1 MAKLTIS
8 DNGIIKTLEQPVYL
22 TRVKGNIIHCLDRS
36 AKPRTITIDP
46 TEYRFK
52 LALIRKNYDEVLQI
66 IRTSNLVGQ
75 SIIGYLQKKGY
86 PEIALHF
93 VQDQQT
99 RFDLAI
105 ECGNLQVALE
115 MAKALDKEEIWN
127 KLAAAALKSGNH
139 QVSPNALSQGHKL
152 MSRLSRLVTRRLNLS
167 TSFRSSTSLLVI
179 PRNWP

>member
-1 MAKLTIS
+1 MLFPRGKLSCSFRRTQLTIS

-115 MAKALDKEEIWN
+115 MAKALDKEEIWH

-139 QVSPNALSQGHKL
+139 QVSPSGHAY
-152 MSRLSRLVTRRLNLS
+152 
-167 TSFRSSTSLLVI
+167 VI
-179 PRNWP
+179 